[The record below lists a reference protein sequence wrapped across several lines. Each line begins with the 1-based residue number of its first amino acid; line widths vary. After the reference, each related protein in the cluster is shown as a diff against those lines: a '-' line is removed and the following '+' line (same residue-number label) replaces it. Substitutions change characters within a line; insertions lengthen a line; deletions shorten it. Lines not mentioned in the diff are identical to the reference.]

1 MKAVFKN
8 TNFTLLFLGSF
19 VSNIGTTFY
28 NFAVGWFILSLTNS
42 PLQAGLYIA
51 LGAIIQVVATPLA
64 GVYADRINK
73 IRILYIT
80 DFIRGISVLVGGLL
94 IFTFSQDLYLL
105 LILYAITV
113 ILALNNAFFNPA
125 ITALRPEIVDD
136 EQLNQANA
144 VFSFIGSMQT
154 ILGVLLAGILY
165 TLLGI
170 ELIFIINGISF
181 IVSGFTEM
189 FIRTRHPNVQLRDD
203 DSTLL
208 DDFKVGMRYI
218 KHKTGL
224 LQLMLCAV
232 ILNFA
237 SAPIFANA
245 LPYLYNIVLEKEPIH
260 LSISNITFS
269 SGMLLVGII
278 IGAMGSNIVI
288 RRNVRQGLT
297 MMTIGFILVGILM
310 VSVSV
315 NQITYTT
322 FTIIFLPLLFVFA
335 ISNIWLNVP
344 FMTGMMRAV
353 DSSVRGRVLSM
364 METLA
369 GALIPLSYVAGGLIL
384 EYSNLGIL
392 FIFSISLM
400 LIPYTIM
407 MFGKRTNHL
416 LASLS

>member
-1 MKAVFKN
+1 
-8 TNFTLLFLGSF
+8 
-19 VSNIGTTFY
+19 
-28 NFAVGWFILSLTNS
+28 LTDS

-51 LGAIIQVVATPLA
+51 LGAIVQVIATPLA
-64 GVYADRINK
+64 GVYADRLNK

-80 DFIRGISVLVGGLL
+80 DFIRGISVLAGGLL

-105 LILYAITV
+105 LILYSITV

-125 ITALRPEIVDD
+125 ITALRPEIVKD
-136 EQLNQANA
+136 EHLNQANA
-144 VFSFIGSMQT
+144 IFSFISSLQT
-154 ILGVLLAGILY
+154 ILGVLLAGALY

-170 ELIFIINGISF
+170 ELIFIVNGISF

-189 FIRTRHPNVQLRDD
+189 FIRANHPDVQIRDD
-203 DSTLL
+203 DSTVI

-218 KHKTGL
+218 KNKTGL

-260 LSISNITFS
+260 LSISSITFS
-269 SGMLLVGII
+269 SGMLLGGII
-278 IGAMGSNIVI
+278 IGALGTKVVI

-310 VSVSV
+310 YSVSI
-315 NQITYTT
+315 NSITYST
-322 FTIIFLPLLFVFA
+322 FTIIFLPLLFLFA

-353 DSSVRGRVLSM
+353 DGPVRGRVLSM

-369 GALIPLSYVAGGLIL
+369 GGLVPLSFVAGGLIL

-392 FIFSISLM
+392 FIASISLM
-400 LIPYTIM
+400 MIPYTIM
-407 MFGKRTNHL
+407 MFGKRTNSL
-416 LASLS
+416 LTSLS